1 MPKIELTTEIYSSIN
16 ICFDLARSIDLHKI
30 STSKTNERAIEGRTS
45 GLIEMNEFVTWEAK
59 HLGVRQKLTS
69 KITAYDRP
77 NYFIDE
83 QVKGEFKS
91 FIHKHSFEQTSDV
104 VIMNDYFEFESPF
117 GIIGKLFNI
126 IFLTKYMKEL
136 LVERSK
142 IIKEYAETDKWK
154 ILLNER

>member
-154 ILLNER
+154 TLLNER